1 MSTEAHNTGAGIDLT
16 AMLALIL
23 GADFRNRLGNDQGY
37 RITLMQNG
45 QTLCWLNLKSISR
58 LTLQVTG
65 WGEVA

>member
-16 AMLALIL
+16 AMLALIV
-23 GADFRNRLGNDQGY
+23 GADLHRRLSNDQGY
-37 RITLMQNG
+37 RITLLQNG